1 MKMVRAG
8 DVIVAARL
16 DRMFRSPLD
25 ALGVLAELKDRM
37 KLTFIAL
44 QSSGC
49 IDASH

>member
-16 DRMFRSPLD
+16 DRMFRSP
-25 ALGVLAELKDRM
+25 LGVLAELKDRM